1 MMTPTERIIATVF
14 GLAFVSALL
23 STPFLGIAPML
34 GVCSGLA
41 MLAAVAHAHG
51 RLSVRRGPGKNRR
64 R

>member
-1 MMTPTERIIATVF
+1 MTPSEKIFVTVF

-51 RLSVRRGPGKNRR
+51 RLSERRGSGKHRR